1 MNKNRTYGVEI
12 EFIGDRR
19 AVEVAIN
26 AMGIECRWEGYNHN
40 TRPHW
45 KIVSDSSVRA
55 PGQYF
60 PTGWELVSPILKGDD
75 GLEQIR
81 KVCEA
86 MGQAGAT
93 VNATCGLHVHHD
105 AQDFTTKTFKNI
117 IKIYARFEPVMDSLV
132 ADSRRGTNNRYCQT
146 LAYIDIDELVKYD
159 SLIAIRNLYGS
170 RYRKLNI
177 ESYTT
182 HGTVEFRQHQGTTN
196 ATKIINW
203 IKLTQAIVERAVNR
217 QVKDGTKSDWES
229 FKYFLFLNPNPN
241 NRVSS
246 YDEETKEMLKY
257 FNKRRKELAA

>member
-12 EFIGDRR
+12 EFIGDRG

-55 PGQYF
+55 PGQS
-60 PTGWELVSPILKGDD
+60 GWELVSPILKGDD

-117 IKIYARFEPVMDSLV
+117 VKIYARFEPVMDSLV
-132 ADSRRGTNNRYCQT
+132 SNSRRGRNNDYCRT
-146 LAYIDIDELVKYD
+146 LADVNMGRLLEQD
-159 SLIAIRNLYGS
+159 SLATIRSIYGT

-177 ESYTT
+177 TSYVT

-196 ATKIINW
+196 ADKIINW